1 MHTPGPWIIPD
12 WKQLGRI
19 EVIGSKEVV
28 VAAVY
33 LQPDPISVKGWPTE
47 EANARLIA
55 AAPELLEA
63 LTMLMQ
69 EPLGD
74 FIYDVR
80 DSEMQGWDGPRVA
93 NWSKAI
99 MKATAAIA
107 KATVR
112 A

>member
-55 AAPELLEA
+55 AAPELLEVVKDMVGNGV
-63 LTMLMQ
+63 LT
-69 EPLGD
+69 
-74 FIYDVR
+74 
-80 DSEMQGWDGPRVA
+80 
-93 NWSKAI
+93 SKLRRAHFLDI
-99 MKATAAIA
+99 LESGKEAIA
-107 KATVR
+107 KATDP